1 MRERERVRM
10 CLWRC
15 YRASLVIVFL
25 KRLVILRRSDHLK
38 LHFYAQNGTAKLFA
52 ITSTITVAT
61 CVVYLVCMCN
71 LLSII
76 LKVQKVNPQKPN
88 LRDLQPAKAKALPFW
103 VPRCK
108 CTTIFIIHMHIPNAS
123 YLSLSLL
130 LPPSLPPTHLQANW
144 DFGSRDK
151 QGKYACWFVGVC
163 VFCELIC
170 LSWC

>member
-52 ITSTITVAT
+52 ITSTITIAT

-103 VPRCK
+103 VPWCK

-123 YLSLSLL
+123 YLSLSLPL
-130 LPPSLPPTHLQANW
+130 IYRQIEIVAPGINKVSMHADLW
-144 DFGSRDK
+144 
-151 QGKYACWFVGVC
+151 VC